1 MLKKSRRPPI
11 NTPKLRINGDIRAAS
26 VRLIDSDGKQLGVMQ
41 PREAMKLAETR
52 GLDLVEIVP
61 NSNPP
66 VCKLVDYGKFMY
78 EVSKKEKAKLKG
90 QSSAQ
95 LKEIRFHPNTDEHD
109 FMFKSRH
116 AKEFLEEGHKVKGTV
131 RFKGREIT
139 YAAHGEEL
147 LNKFVEFLSD
157 VGKIEQKPKLE
168 GRNMTVIVAPDKAK
182 KKASELKEKET
193 KENQNA

>member
-1 MLKKSRRPPI
+1 MNS
-11 NTPKLRINGDIRAAS
+11 DIRAAN

-61 NSNPP
+61 TSNPP

-78 EVSKKEKAKLKG
+78 EASKKEKAKLKG

-95 LKEIRFHPNTDEHD
+95 LKEIRFHPNTDDHD
-109 FMFKSRH
+109 FLFKSRH
-116 AKEFLEEGHKVKGTV
+116 AQEFLEEGHKVKGTV

-147 LNKFVEFLSD
+147 LNKFVEFLAE

-168 GRNMTVIVAPDKAK
+168 GKSMTVIIAPSKARK
-182 KKASELKEKET
+182 KSSEAKEKET
-193 KENQNA
+193 KEK

>member
-1 MLKKSRRPPI
+1 MKNFRRPI
-11 NTPKLRINGDIRAAS
+11 ISTPKLRINSDIRAAS

-41 PREAMKLAETR
+41 PREALKLAETR

-66 VCKLVDYGKFMY
+66 VCKLADYGKFMY
-78 EVSKKEKAKLKG
+78 EASKKEKAKLKG

-95 LKEIRFHPNTDEHD
+95 LKEIRFHPNTDDHD
-109 FMFKSRH
+109 FLFKSRH
-116 AKEFLEEGHKVKGTV
+116 AQAFLEEGHKVKGTV

-147 LNKFVEFLSD
+147 LNKFVEFLGE

-168 GRNMTVIVAPDKAK
+168 GRNMTVIIAPNKAR
-182 KKASELKEKET
+182 KKAGEAKEKET
-193 KENQNA
+193 KEK